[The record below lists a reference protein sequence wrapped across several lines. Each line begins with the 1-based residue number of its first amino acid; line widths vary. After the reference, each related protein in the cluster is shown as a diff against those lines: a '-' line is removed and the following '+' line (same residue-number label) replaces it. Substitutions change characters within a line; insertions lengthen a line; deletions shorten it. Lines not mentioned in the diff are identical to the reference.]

1 MTEDNS
7 RSRFDGKVA
16 IVTGAGSGIGLAI
29 AKAFA
34 AEGAEV
40 VVAEINPHS
49 GELARDAIVTAGGR
63 ALSVPTDV
71 SDEAQVELLVAQTV
85 SRCGRI
91 DILVNN
97 AGIVV
102 HKPLVELDREAWDR
116 QLAVQV
122 TGPFLTIKHVG
133 RHMIARGG
141 PGKIVNISSVASLMG
156 RVKLAPHCVAKG
168 GLNMLTKVAAMEFA
182 AHNIN
187 VNALAPGLVDVP
199 AQRAEDNV
207 STAYKTSY
215 LQMMPLRR
223 MGEPSDIAKGTLF
236 LASSDA
242 DWITGQLFVAD
253 GGLMAGHFGLQGLHD
268 HVALAGH

>member
-1 MTEDNS
+1 MTEKQAE
-7 RSRFDGKVA
+7 SRFGGKVA
-16 IVTGAGSGIGLAI
+16 LVTGAGSGIGLAI
-29 AKAFA
+29 AQAFS

-40 VVAEINPHS
+40 AIAEINPHS
-49 GELARDAIVTAGGR
+49 GDLACEEIARSGGR
-63 ALSVPTDV
+63 ALAVPTDV
-71 SDEAQVELLVAQTV
+71 SDEAQIERLVETVV

-102 HKPLVELDREAWDR
+102 HKPLVDLEREAWDR

-122 TGPFLTIKHVG
+122 TGPFLAIKHVG
-133 RHMIARGG
+133 RHMIARGL

-168 GLNMLTKVAAMEFA
+168 GLNMLTKVAAMELA
-182 AHNIN
+182 PYGIN

-199 AQRAEDNV
+199 SQRAEDNV
-207 STAYKTSY
+207 SSTYKTAY
-215 LQMMPLRR
+215 LAMMPLRR
-223 MGEPSDIAKGTLF
+223 MGQPSDIAKSALF
-236 LASSDA
+236 LASHDA

-253 GGLMAGHFGLQGLHD
+253 GGLMAGHMGLQGLQD
-268 HVALAGH
+268 HIALAGH